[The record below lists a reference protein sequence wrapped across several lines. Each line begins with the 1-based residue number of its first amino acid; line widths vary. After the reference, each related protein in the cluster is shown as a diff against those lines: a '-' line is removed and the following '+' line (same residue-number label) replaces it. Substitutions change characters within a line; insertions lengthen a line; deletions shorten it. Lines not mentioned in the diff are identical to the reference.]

1 MSEVVVVV
9 VVDVV
14 TAVADFIFIHQKVQK
29 ERESIGRTTGNYT
42 VVAVLLECKDAEI
55 ILNFSTDNYALR
67 LFFCVLVLFLV
78 RKG

>member
-14 TAVADFIFIHQKVQK
+14 TAVADFIFIHQKVQR

-42 VVAVLLECKDAEI
+42 VVAVQ
-55 ILNFSTDNYALR
+55 
-67 LFFCVLVLFLV
+67 VP
-78 RKG
+78 